1 MVKTIT
7 ITNEAYELLKKMK
20 GTDDSFSKAII
31 KFTSE
36 RKIDLNRFLGI
47 LSEKEVEKSRKRI
60 KNTRKM
66 LSKDFG
72 KRANVPA

>member
-47 LSEKEVEKSRKRI
+47 LSEKEAEKSGKVIARIRNRLSAYFKKR
-60 KNTRKM
+60 
-66 LSKDFG
+66 
-72 KRANVPA
+72 